1 MKKLLIALT
10 LVLAIAFPAQAAT
23 ITGRVNQRTG
33 ASTAYSIIQKIPSGA
48 DVGVV
53 YRMGNWYKVSYNGK
67 TGFIHGAYLQYGAT
81 RSTLTFNGAVIPYYN
96 NFSYSYM
103 TNNTYTSLSSVQRS
117 LDQGYAVM
125 TGSAFSRSDGWSNYI
140 SGHASGIFAPVVRI
154 QPGHTFT
161 MRDKYN
167 RATTYIV
174 RQRVQSKNPATT
186 MIGKSYVYAYYANGV
201 ADEAVLLQFCV
212 GPDLAV
218 VYAVPLP

>member
-33 ASTAYSIIQKIPSGA
+33 ASTAYSIIQKIPAGA
-48 DVGVV
+48 NVGVV
-53 YRMGNWYKVSYNGK
+53 YRMGNWYKVSYNGR
-67 TGFIHGAYLQYGAT
+67 TGFIYRSYLQYGAT
-81 RSTLTFNGAVIPYYN
+81 RSTLTFNGAVIPFYN

-103 TNNTYTSLSSVQRS
+103 TNNTYTSLSSVQRR

-125 TGSAFSRSDGWSNYI
+125 TGGSFSSSDGWSNYI
-140 SGHASGIFAPVVRI
+140 SGHASGIFKPVTQI
-154 QPGHTFT
+154 QPGHKLIL
-161 MRDKYN
+161 RDKYN

-174 RQRVQSKNPATT
+174 RQRIQSKNPSTT

-201 ADEAVLLQFCV
+201 ADEAILLQFCV
-212 GPDLAV
+212 GDDLAV
-218 VYAVPLP
+218 VYATPN